1 MELSSYICDLLYRY
15 ECVILPGLG
24 AFLTQNKSAK
34 IDLETNSFYP
44 PGKSLSFNSH
54 LQTNDGLLA
63 NHIARVENSSYEVAL
78 SKIRAEIKLLK
89 KSLES
94 GKTISFKNIG
104 ELKTDINHYVVF
116 HQDANSNFLIE
127 SFGLTSFASSK
138 IVRESKVINTN
149 NSESLYDKE
158 KKTIPLLRYA
168 AIGLLV
174 IGLAGMSG
182 LYVYNNAVQEHNLVE
197 KQKAN
202 SLVENQI
209 QKATFVVNSPLSSLN
224 VIVKKP
230 LGKYHIVAGAFRV
243 EENAMAKVKE
253 LKDKGFPSRFIGVN
267 DYGLH
272 QVVYNS
278 FTSKEEALS
287 TLRSVKQTENK
298 DAWLL
303 IQELD

>member
-1 MELSSYICDLLYRY
+1 MELSSYISDLLYRY

-24 AFLTQNKSAK
+24 AFLTQSKSAK
-34 IDLETNSFYP
+34 IDFETNTFYP

-63 NHIARVENSSYEVAL
+63 NHIARVENSSYEEAL
-78 SKIRAEIKLLK
+78 SKIRAEIKILK
-89 KSLES
+89 KSLEL
-94 GKTISFKNIG
+94 GKTVSFKNIG

-138 IVRESKVINTN
+138 VFRESKVINTEKA
-149 NSESLYDKE
+149 ESLFNRE
-158 KKTIPLLRYA
+158 KRAIPLLKYA
-168 AIGLLV
+168 AIGLLA
-174 IGLAGMSG
+174 IGLTGMSG
-182 LYVYNNAVQEHNLVE
+182 LFVYNNAVEEHNLVE

-209 QKATFVVNSPLSSLN
+209 QQATFVVNSPLPSLN
-224 VIVKKP
+224 VTIKKP

-243 EENAMAKVKE
+243 EENAMAKVEE
-253 LKDKGFPSRFIGVN
+253 LKEKGFPSRFIGIN
-267 DYGLH
+267 NYGLH

-278 FTSKEEALS
+278 FTTKEEALS
-287 TLRSVKQTENK
+287 TLRSVKQTENI

-303 IQELD
+303 VQELN